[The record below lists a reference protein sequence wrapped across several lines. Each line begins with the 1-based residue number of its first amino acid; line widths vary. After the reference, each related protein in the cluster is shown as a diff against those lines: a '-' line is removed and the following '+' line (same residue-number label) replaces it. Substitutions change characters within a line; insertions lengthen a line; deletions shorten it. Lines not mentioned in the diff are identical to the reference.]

1 MAVLT
6 KQFQDALAAIEP
18 GDDAKHAAEAH
29 DEVRDLLDQDDD
41 LIGWGL
47 HTLLIGSYRREVS
60 IRRVKDADVF
70 CELPDLPEDHDPQDL
85 LEKIAT
91 ALIGT
96 YKDRVVKNDRSVKVE
111 FPDYDM
117 HVDVVPARPCGDAW
131 EIPERDGGWT
141 KTHPDRF
148 SELTTARN
156 ATHDKKYV
164 PVVKLLRQTRRALL
178 GKSKPGGLFVEVAAY
193 HAFASI
199 PSAGHDDAP
208 GSIAEYYTRALE
220 GMAPLIR
227 THADGSGLLTNP
239 AVAGQ
244 ELVIRA
250 TQQELDAIADEW
262 EQAAE
267 TARTA
272 FECDDDQK
280 AAKLFKSLLGK
291 NSDGNEVFTVPAE
304 STRAA
309 ASATASALT
318 PGYRSLPSGNSP
330 TFG

>member
-1 MAVLT
+1 MAVLS
-6 KQFQDALAAIEP
+6 KQFQDALSAIEP
-18 GDDAKHAAEAH
+18 GDDAKHAAKAH
-29 DEVRDLLDQDDD
+29 DEVRDLLDQDDG
-41 LIGWGL
+41 LTEWGL

-91 ALIGT
+91 VLIGT
-96 YKDRVVKNDRSVKVE
+96 YQDRVVKNDRSVKVE

-117 HVDVVPARPCGDAW
+117 HVDVVPARPCDDAW
-131 EIPERDGGWT
+131 EIPEKDGGWA
-141 KTHPDRF
+141 KTHPVRF

-156 ATHDKKYV
+156 ADHDKKYV
-164 PVVKLLRQTRRALL
+164 PVVKLVRQTRRALL

-193 HAFASI
+193 HAFANI
-199 PSAGHDDAP
+199 PSAGHDDTP
-208 GSIAEYYTRALE
+208 RSIAEYYTRALE
-220 GMAPLIR
+220 GMVPLI
-227 THADGSGLLTNP
+227 HAHVEGSTLLTNP

-250 TQQELDAIADEW
+250 TQQELAEIANAW

-267 TARTA
+267 TARAA
-272 FECDDDQK
+272 FECEDEQK

-291 NSDGNEVFTVPAE
+291 NSDGDEVFTVPA
-304 STRAA
+304 SSARAVSA
-309 ASATASALT
+309 ATASTLT
-318 PGYRSLPSGNSP
+318 PGYQSLPSGNSP